1 MQPMSLLITTC
12 VLFVGSHLMLSH
24 PLRHGLASRL
34 GERGFQIVYSIVAI
48 ATFIMLVQAW
58 RGMPPEPPLWAVGDI
73 LWILASIIVL
83 FASVLFMGSLI
94 GNPAL
99 AAPGAA
105 AAAQGAPRGVFAIT
119 RHPMMWGFALWAV
132 AHVMVVPT
140 PAQIIL
146 SGTIVFLAL
155 FGSAGQDGKKA
166 RLMGDSVAALGGAD
180 ELCPLCA
187 ADQRRDA
194 MGRHD
199 PAAACAVRRHRA
211 VAGRDL
217 GAWRAGLYG
226 RGHLALGG
234 VDGVNADTT
243 PPISRSA
250 AGQGHRRCSMPK
262 NAACCGRSSNAD

>member
-12 VLFVGSHLMLSH
+12 VLFVGTHLALSH
-24 PLRHGLASRL
+24 PLRDGLASRL

-99 AAPGAA
+99 AAPGAT

-166 RLMGDSVAALGGAD
+166 RLMGDAWRHWAARTSFVPLARQIGGATPWGDTIPRPHALFGGIVLWLVATWGHGALGY
-180 ELCPLCA
+180 
-187 ADQRRDA
+187 
-194 MGRHD
+194 M
-199 PAAACAVRRHRA
+199 
-211 VAGRDL
+211 VAGI
-217 GAWRAGLYG
+217 WRWVG
-226 RGHLALGG
+226 
-234 VDGVNADTT
+234 
-243 PPISRSA
+243 
-250 AGQGHRRCSMPK
+250 
-262 NAACCGRSSNAD
+262 

>member
-12 VLFVGSHLMLSH
+12 VLFVGSHLALSH

-34 GERGFQIVYSIVAI
+34 GERGFQIVYSLVAI

-166 RLMGDSVAALGGAD
+166 LLMGDAWRHWAARTSFIPFARQIGGAKPWADTVPRPHALFGGIVLWLAATWAHGALGY
-180 ELCPLCA
+180 
-187 ADQRRDA
+187 
-194 MGRHD
+194 M
-199 PAAACAVRRHRA
+199 
-211 VAGRDL
+211 VAGI
-217 GAWRAGLYG
+217 WRWMG
-226 RGHLALGG
+226 
-234 VDGVNADTT
+234 
-243 PPISRSA
+243 
-250 AGQGHRRCSMPK
+250 
-262 NAACCGRSSNAD
+262 

>member
-12 VLFVGSHLMLSH
+12 VLFVGSHLALSH

-58 RGMPPEPPLWAVGDI
+58 RGMAPEPPLWAVGDI

-119 RHPMMWGFALWAV
+119 RHPMMWGFALWAL
-132 AHVMVVPT
+132 AHIMVVPT

-166 RLMGDSVAALGGAD
+166 RLMGDAWRHWAARTSFVPFARQISGATPWGDTIPRPHALCGGIVLWLVATWGHGALGY
-180 ELCPLCA
+180 
-187 ADQRRDA
+187 
-194 MGRHD
+194 M
-199 PAAACAVRRHRA
+199 
-211 VAGRDL
+211 VAGI
-217 GAWRAGLYG
+217 WRWVG
-226 RGHLALGG
+226 
-234 VDGVNADTT
+234 
-243 PPISRSA
+243 
-250 AGQGHRRCSMPK
+250 
-262 NAACCGRSSNAD
+262 